1 MTATS
6 DHVAGPDL
14 APGSVLGDRYRVD
27 AEIGTGGMSSVY
39 ASTDL
44 QLGRPV
50 ALKVFRAELAAGDG
64 MSRHRDEVDLLAS
77 LNHPALV
84 TLFDAVNDVP
94 VPGGAALVLELV
106 DGDDLGRILE
116 DGRMPSDQVAVIG
129 ATIAE
134 ALAYIHDR
142 GIIHRDVKPGNILV
156 PLTAEGETSPRA
168 KLVDFGIARLIDA
181 EGKTGT
187 GAVLGTVHYLS
198 PEQALGSQV
207 GPPSDVYSLG
217 LVILEAL
224 TGRRAF
230 DGTGI
235 EAAAAR
241 VSRDPLIPID
251 LHIGWAALIGR
262 MTLRDPDERP
272 SALEVARELRTL
284 ADVPALPIED
294 AATAPVAVVTPDA
307 PHGMEPAGAAD
318 DTVAATVASAE
329 AVPGAGAAA
338 AAASAASDASAAAAS
353 NDTESVDRDDST
365 RSVTSLHEA
374 DATRVLPPVT
384 LPAAP
389 APGGQETRPPA
400 RRFTRGALIAA
411 SFVVLF
417 VVGFAGFATL
427 AALTQP
433 AGADGTTGDVSY
445 PTVEGELG
453 EQLERLQRSVAP

>member
-1 MTATS
+1 MTATT
-6 DHVAGPDL
+6 DHVAGPEI

-27 AEIGTGGMSSVY
+27 AVIGTGGMSSVY

-116 DGRMPSDQVAVIG
+116 HHGRIPSDQLAVIG

-134 ALAYIHDR
+134 GLAYIHDR

-156 PLTAEGETSPRA
+156 PLTAEGETAPRA

-181 EGKTGT
+181 DGKTGT

-198 PEQALGSQV
+198 PEQALGAQV
-207 GPPSDVYSLG
+207 GPASDVYSLG
-217 LVILEAL
+217 LVLLEAL

-241 VSRDPLIPID
+241 VSRDPNLPTD
-251 LHIGWAALIGR
+251 LHVGWASLIGR
-262 MTLRDPDERP
+262 MTVREPDERP
-272 SALEVARELRTL
+272 SALDVAGELRVL
-284 ADVPALPIED
+284 ADVPALPSEN
-294 AATAPVAVVTPDA
+294 AATAPVAAVTA
-307 PHGMEPAGAAD
+307 PTTPLPPPTSTDGREEHLAD
-318 DTVAATVASAE
+318 
-329 AVPGAGAAA
+329 G
-338 AAASAASDASAAAAS
+338 
-353 NDTESVDRDDST
+353 
-365 RSVTSLHEA
+365 
-374 DATRVLPPVT
+374 ATRVLPAVPDPRLHDQT
-384 LPAAP
+384 S
-389 APGGQETRPPA
+389 TPA
-400 RRFTRGALIAA
+400 RGPRRLARGGLIAA
-411 SFVVLF
+411 GMVVLF

-433 AGADGTTGDVSY
+433 AGADGTGEGVSY

>member
-14 APGSVLGDRYRVD
+14 APGSVLGDRFRID

-106 DGDDLGRILE
+106 DGDDLGRMLE

-134 ALAYIHDR
+134 GLAYIHDR

-156 PLTAEGETSPRA
+156 PLTSEGETAPRA

-181 EGKTGT
+181 DGKTGT

-217 LVILEAL
+217 LVLLEAL

-241 VSRDPLIPID
+241 VSRDPNLPTD
-251 LHIGWAALIGR
+251 LHVGWASLIGR
-262 MTLRDPDERP
+262 MTVREPDERP
-272 SALEVARELRTL
+272 SALDVARELRVL
-284 ADVPALPIED
+284 AEVPAMPIED
-294 AATAPVAVVTPDA
+294 AATAPVAVVTTAGLGAGDDDSSAPDA
-307 PHGMEPAGAAD
+307 TAALDSAAPTAATTPLPSPAGGKGREHH
-318 DTVAATVASAE
+318 DTD
-329 AVPGAGAAA
+329 G
-338 AAASAASDASAAAAS
+338 
-353 NDTESVDRDDST
+353 
-365 RSVTSLHEA
+365 
-374 DATRVLPPVT
+374 ATRVLPAVPDPSV
-384 LPAAP
+384 LVPPDASA
-389 APGGQETRPPA
+389 RPP
-400 RRFTRGALIAA
+400 RRLARGALIAA
-411 SFVVLF
+411 AMVVLF

-433 AGADGTTGDVSY
+433 AGAEGAGEGVSY
-445 PTVEGELG
+445 PAVEGGLG